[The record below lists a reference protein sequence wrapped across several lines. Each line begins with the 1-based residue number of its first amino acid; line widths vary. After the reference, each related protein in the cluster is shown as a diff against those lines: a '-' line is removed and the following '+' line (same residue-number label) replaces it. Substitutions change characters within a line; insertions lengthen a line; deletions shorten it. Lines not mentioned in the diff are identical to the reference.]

1 MPETKH
7 FVLLLNLVAVLIVN
21 VWNLHGEESN
31 LAPQSA
37 AGRRARI
44 PKTAANQTNQL
55 TLVASAS
62 TPAATNQAVTLPPPP
77 PGVTD
82 LKFNEL
88 FKPIGPR
95 GLEYSEKLRGL
106 DGRKVRILG
115 YMVKQSQPVRWTFL
129 LSPVPMTLHEG
140 MRMNMVLRRIYRR
153 RFFTSSRS
161 TIPRPSFPSRP
172 GCCCSP
178 AH

>member
-1 MPETKH
+1 MPGSNYL
-7 FVLLLNLVAVLIVN
+7 VLSLNLALALIFN
-21 VWNLHGEESN
+21 ARGLGAEEMD
-31 LAPQSA
+31 LTPQA
-37 AGRRARI
+37 AARRRARI
-44 PKTAANQTNQL
+44 PLADANQSNQL
-55 TLVASAS
+55 ARVASALK
-62 TPAATNQAVTLPPPP
+62 PVATNQGPTLPPAP
-77 PGVTD
+77 PGVTA
-82 LKFNEL
+82 LNFKEL

-115 YMVKQSQPVRWTFL
+115 YMVKQSQPVPWTFL